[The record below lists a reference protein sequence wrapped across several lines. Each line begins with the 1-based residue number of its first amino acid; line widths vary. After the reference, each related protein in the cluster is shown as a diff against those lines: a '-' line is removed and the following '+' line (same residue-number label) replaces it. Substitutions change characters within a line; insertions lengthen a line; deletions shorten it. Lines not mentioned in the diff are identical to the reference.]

1 MGGVPVDSAGV
12 EPLVVRDIE
21 ALRAAIADACRTLG
35 ERVGFVPTMGSL
47 HDGHGQLVQHCCAEN
62 DVTVVSIFV
71 NPSQF
76 NSAADLSAYP
86 RDEAR
91 DIALLAADGV
101 QIVFAPTAEVM
112 YPPGFSTWVTV
123 DGISEVLEGE
133 FRPGHFR
140 GVATVVARLLRA
152 VRPARAY
159 FGEKDWQQLLV
170 VRQLVR
176 DLLLDVDII
185 GVPTVR
191 EADGLAMS
199 SRNVRLSDAAR
210 TGALAISAAIRH
222 AQESCDGG
230 VTQVDDLEARLQA
243 ALRREPAVTV
253 DYAVVVDAETLR
265 PITHVAR
272 PARALVAAHVGGVRL
287 IDNGAIG

>member
-1 MGGVPVDSAGV
+1 MGGVPVDAAGV
-12 EPLVVRDIE
+12 GPLIVRDIE
-21 ALRAAIADACRTLG
+21 ALRAAIADARRALG
-35 ERVGFVPTMGSL
+35 DRMGFVPTMGSL
-47 HDGHGQLVQHCCAEN
+47 HDGHQRLVQRCRAGN

-76 NSAADLSAYP
+76 NNPGDLAAYP
-86 RDEAR
+86 RDEAG
-91 DIALLAADGV
+91 DIARLAADGV
-101 QIVFAPTAEVM
+101 QIVFAPAPEVM

-123 DGISEVLEGE
+123 EDISEVLEGE

-152 VRPARAY
+152 VRPGRAY

-176 DLLLDVDII
+176 DLLLDVDIV

-222 AQESCDGG
+222 AQEAYEAGSHEI
-230 VTQVDDLEARLQA
+230 DDLEARLHA
-243 ALRREPAVTV
+243 VLRRGPTLTV
-253 DYAVVVDAETLR
+253 EYAVVVDAETLR
-265 PITHVAR
+265 PITRVER
-272 PARALVAAHVGGVRL
+272 PARVLVAAHVGGVRL

>member
-1 MGGVPVDSAGV
+1 MGGVPYSV
-12 EPLVVRDIE
+12 EPLVVRNIE
-21 ALRAAIADACRTLG
+21 TLRAAIADACRVLG
-35 ERVGFVPTMGSL
+35 DHVGFVPTMGSL
-47 HDGHGQLVQHCCAEN
+47 HHGHCRLVQRCRAEN

-86 RDEAR
+86 RDETR

-112 YPPGFSTWVTV
+112 YPSGFSTWVTV
-123 DGISEVLEGE
+123 EGISEVLEGE

-230 VTQVDDLEARLQA
+230 VTQVDDLEARLHA